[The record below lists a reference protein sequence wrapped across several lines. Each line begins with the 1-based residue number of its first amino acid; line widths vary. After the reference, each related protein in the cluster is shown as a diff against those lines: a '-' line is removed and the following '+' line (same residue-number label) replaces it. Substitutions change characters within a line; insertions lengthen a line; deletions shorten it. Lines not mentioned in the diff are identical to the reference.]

1 MADLIDIQ
9 NKNGDWIIDIQNWN
23 RDGIIDVSNKNNHAS
38 IERLE
43 ASEKAEAILRVINEY
58 RVYAHRFQT
67 LPTWDVLEFLAR
79 LEKELFERYGRDVQN
94 GELDR
99 LRNDYFLMAHK
110 KPFMAWGV
118 DELKRK
124 IAEMKEKTDREN
136 EWMSEKYLA
145 TYKKSQWKKAM
156 KK

>member
-1 MADLIDIQ
+1 MADF
-9 NKNGDWIIDIQNWN
+9 
-23 RDGIIDVSNKNNHAS
+23 IDVSNKNNHAGV
-38 IERLE
+38 ERRE
-43 ASEKAEAILRVINEY
+43 ASERAEAILKLINEY
-58 RVYAHRFQT
+58 RVYAHRFES
-67 LPTWDVLEFLAR
+67 LPTWDVLGFLNK
-79 LEKELFERYGRDVQN
+79 LQNELFDKFGKDVEN

-118 DELKRK
+118 DELKK
-124 IAEMKEKTDREN
+124 KLEGMKAETDKEN
-136 EWMSEKYLA
+136 EGMSENYLS

>member
-1 MADLIDIQ
+1 MAEFLDT
-9 NKNGDWIIDIQNWN
+9 
-23 RDGIIDVSNKNNHAS
+23 SNKNNHAGV
-38 IERLE
+38 ERRE
-43 ASEKAEAILRVINEY
+43 ASERAEAILKLINEY
-58 RVYAHRFQT
+58 RVYAHRFES
-67 LPTWDVLEFLAR
+67 LPTWDVLGFLNK
-79 LEKELFERYGRDVQN
+79 LQNELFDKFGKDVEN

-118 DELKRK
+118 DELKK
-124 IAEMKEKTDREN
+124 KLEGMKAETDKEN
-136 EWMSEKYLA
+136 EGMSENYLS